1 MYISRNRCHKKKI
14 RLENDI
20 VELNKNAEK
29 LYERAETTQKIEFV
43 SQGNAM
49 KRVAKE
55 KEILLKDINET
66 LKSSVDSL
74 KDL

>member
-1 MYISRNRCHKKKI
+1 M
-14 RLENDI
+14 RLESGI
-20 VELNKNAEK
+20 VELNKNADKLNEK
-29 LYERAETTQKIEFV
+29 AETTQQIEFV

-55 KEILLKDINET
+55 KETLLKDINET
-66 LKSSVDSL
+66 LKINVDSL